1 MRVLLLGRPGSGKGT
16 QARRMSAAFG
26 VPAISTGD
34 LFRQAVAEQTALGKQ
49 FQGYLDRGELV
60 PDGLVLDLIG
70 ERLAQPDCRRGFLL
84 DGFPRTIAQA
94 EALEGWLSRG
104 GTPLQ
109 DALYLKVAEEHLIER
124 AIGRRF
130 CGQCGTSYHLR
141 FHPPR
146 AANVCDACGG
156 VLAQRSDDT
165 EAVVRRRAAEY
176 LEKTAPL
183 LQFYRGRQLLR
194 EVDGLGSMDEVAD
207 RIDSALN
214 RANGDARTSAP
225 AP

>member
-16 QARRMSAAFG
+16 QARRMSAAYG

-34 LFRQAVAEQTALGKQ
+34 LFRQAVTEKSKLGQK

-60 PDGLVLDLIG
+60 PDDLVLDLIG
-70 ERLAQPDCRRGFLL
+70 ERLAQPDCHGGFLL

-94 EALEGWLSRG
+94 EALEGWLQRG

-130 CGQCGTSYHLR
+130 CSKCAASYHLR
-141 FHPPR
+141 FHPP
-146 AANVCDACGG
+146 AKAGVCDACGG
-156 VLAQRSDDT
+156 ELAQRSDDT
-165 EAVVRRRAAEY
+165 EAVVRKRAAEY

-183 LQFYRGRQLLR
+183 LQFYRGRNLLR
-194 EVDGLGSMDEVAD
+194 EVEGFGTMDEVAG
-207 RIDSALN
+207 RIDSAL
-214 RANGDARTSAP
+214 GRTP
-225 AP
+225 AAVR

>member
-16 QARRMSAAFG
+16 QARRMSAAYR

-34 LFRQAVAEQTALGKQ
+34 LFRQAVAEQSTLGKQ
-49 FQGYLDRGELV
+49 FQGYLDRGDLV

-104 GTPLQ
+104 GSPLQ
-109 DALYLKVAEEHLIER
+109 DALYLKVADEHLIER

-130 CGQCGTSYHLR
+130 CGQCGASYHLR

-146 AANVCDACGG
+146 TEKVCDACGG
-156 VLAQRSDDT
+156 ALAQRSDDT
-165 EAVVRRRAAEY
+165 ETVVRRRAAEY

-183 LQFYRGRQLLR
+183 LQFYRGRGLLR
-194 EVDGLGSMDEVAD
+194 EVDGLGSMDEVAH
-207 RIDSALN
+207 RIDAALG
-214 RANGDARTSAP
+214 RARGGDPAP
-225 AP
+225 APSP